1 MITHDLVQG
10 SPEWHAFRA
19 EHFNASD
26 APAMMGVS
34 LYKSRNELLREK
46 STGIAVDVDS
56 STQRRFDDGHR
67 FEALARPLAG
77 KIIGEELYPAT
88 GSEGKYA
95 ASFDGIT
102 ILDDIIFEH
111 KTLNADICAALG
123 GDGNTGALHE
133 HYRVQM
139 EHQLMVS
146 GASKCLFMATK
157 WEGDTLDEE
166 CHGWYIADLVLRKRI
181 VDGWDQFERDLAN
194 YQPVEITE
202 KPKAEAIME
211 LPALFVQVRGEVTSS
226 NLREFKEAANTF
238 IAAIKTE
245 LQTDSDFA
253 NAEATVKFCKNAEES
268 LDAAKKATLAQTAS
282 IDELMRTVDH
292 IQAQLREKRLM
303 LDKLVKTEKDRRK
316 AEMVIEANVKYA
328 DHVAGLQDEI
338 SGIRLSQLLKTPDF
352 GGAIKGLKSLASM
365 HDALDTA
372 LANGKI
378 EANAVAKDVRA
389 KLEWCKDEA
398 MGMSF
403 LFPDLQNF
411 IGMDLE
417 AFKAV
422 IKNRIAEHKAAEAE
436 KAAAAIAKIEEEAK
450 AKAEREAAAKL
461 AAEEARI
468 RAEERAKAEAEQRAE
483 AEARAKIESESK
495 ARVHAEIESRK
506 AASSKV
512 AQITGAKQPG
522 EIVGEEIPRP
532 HRDSMV
538 AVIAEH
544 YGISIEHAEEWLR
557 AEFAEVAA

>member
-1 MITHDLVQG
+1 MITHELVQG
-10 SPEWHAFRA
+10 SPEWHEFRA
-19 EHFNASD
+19 KHLTASD

-34 LYKSRNELLREK
+34 LHKSRNELLREK
-46 STGIAVDVDS
+46 ATGITADVDNA
-56 STQRRFDDGHR
+56 TQRRFDDGHR
-67 FEALARPLAG
+67 FEALARPLAE

-88 GSEGKYA
+88 GSEGQYA

-102 ILDDIIFEH
+102 MLEDIIFEH
-111 KTLNADICAALG
+111 KTLNADIRTALG
-123 GDGNTGALHE
+123 AHGDTGALHE

-146 GASKCLFMATK
+146 GADKCLFMATK
-157 WEGDTLDEE
+157 WDGDTLTEE
-166 CHGWYIADLVLRKRI
+166 CHGWYMADMALRKRI
-181 VDGWDQFERDLAN
+181 VDGWEQFERGLAN

-211 LPALFVQVRGEVTSS
+211 LPAFFAQVRGEVTSS

-245 LQTDSDFA
+245 LQTDGDFA
-253 NAEATVKFCKNAEES
+253 NAEATVKFCKKAEEN
-268 LDAAKKATLAQTAS
+268 LDAAKKAALAQTAS

-292 IQAQLREKRLM
+292 IQAQLREKRLL
-303 LDKLVKTEKDRRK
+303 LDKLVKTEKDKRK

-328 DHVAGLQDEI
+328 DHVAGLQAEI
-338 SGIRLSQLLKTPDF
+338 AGIRLPLLLKTPDF

-378 EANAVAKDVRA
+378 EADAVAKDVRA
-389 KLEWCKDEA
+389 KLEWCKEEA
-398 MGMSF
+398 AGMSF

-411 IGMDLE
+411 IGMDME

-436 KAAAAIAKIEEEAK
+436 KAAAAIAKIEAEAK
-450 AKAEREAAAKL
+450 AKAEREASAKL

-468 RAEERAKAEAEQRAE
+468 RAEERAKAEAERKAT
-483 AEARAKIESESK
+483 ATESK
-495 ARVHAEIESRK
+495 LGKAESQ
-506 AASSKV
+506 
-512 AQITGAKQPG
+512 QIDKMDFRPSIN
-522 EIVGEEIPRP
+522 EIIVMLADGYDVSEKT
-532 HRDSMV
+532 
-538 AVIAEH
+538 
-544 YGISIEHAEEWLR
+544 AEEWLI
-557 AEFAEVAA
+557 FVANEITTKGIK